1 MHNKLQA
8 KLLLDSTLENLD
20 NYKLSPLPNN
30 YRLWFEYAAGS
41 IDQLNNDI
49 DTMLTQQKTITEA
62 VCQKLFIQHIAS
74 NDQRDIDDTRI
85 AIGDM
90 LNVMVE
96 HLKDWDTSSNQFSD
110 KLNECIRKLDNDP
123 SIEEVKKIVTTVT
136 DQAKQAR
143 NANQNIQ
150 TTLHNLSD
158 EILTLRQDVD
168 RLGNDALTD
177 SLTQIMNRR
186 GYDTA
191 LKDATEKCTEDGT
204 VCSLVVLDID
214 DFKRIN
220 DTFGHQVGDKILK
233 FIASTLG
240 KNVRGNDILAR
251 YGGEEFAVILPD
263 TNFDGAMRVAEN
275 LRKAV
280 AARQLTTGSNGK
292 VIGRITASI
301 GVSCFRKDEPLDD
314 FFDRVDKLM
323 YQAKQKG
330 KDQVVGEPI

>member
-8 KLLLDSTLENLD
+8 KLLLNSTLENLD
-20 NYKLSPLPNN
+20 NYKLSPVPDN

-49 DTMLTQQKTITEA
+49 DTMIIQQKAINEA

-74 NDQRDIDDTRI
+74 HDQRDIDDTRI

-90 LNVMVE
+90 LNVMVG
-96 HLKDWDTSSNQFSD
+96 HLKEWDSSSNQFSD
-110 KLNECIRKLDNDP
+110 KLNECIRKLDNNP
-123 SIEEVKKIVTTVT
+123 SIGEVKEIVTTVT
-136 DQAKQAR
+136 DQARQAH
-143 NANQNIQ
+143 NVNSNIQ

-158 EILTLRQDVD
+158 EISTLRQDVN

-177 SLTQIMNRR
+177 SLTQIINRR
-186 GYDTA
+186 GYDVA
-191 LKDATEKCTEDGT
+191 LKNATEKATEEGSS
-204 VCSLVVLDID
+204 CALVVLDID

-220 DTFGHQVGDKILK
+220 DTFGHQIGDKILK

-251 YGGEEFAVILPD
+251 YGGEEFAIILPD
-263 TNFDGAMRVAEN
+263 TNFEGAMRVAEN

-280 AARQLTTGSNGK
+280 VARQLTTGSNGK
-292 VIGRITASI
+292 VIGRITASF
-301 GVSCFRKDEPLDD
+301 GVSCFRHGEDLDD

-323 YQAKQKG
+323 YTAKQQG
-330 KDQVVGEPI
+330 KDQVIGDR